1 MRYTLI
7 SLQGLNFQVLAEI
20 DDNHIAACRQGLVM
34 IVDMLLN
41 REMSL
46 GEWVEISC

>member
-7 SLQGLNFQVLAEI
+7 SLQGLNFQVVGEI
-20 DDNHIAACRQGLVM
+20 NDDHVAACRKGIVM

-41 REMSL
+41 REMAM
-46 GEWVEISC
+46 GDWAEISF